1 MISHQSCDRI
11 NFTLVIRSWKQK
23 EVRNRRL
30 ENGFKRSNAK
40 TAETTDDLTGIRIAD
55 RVTQITSQS
64 IISKSKGPTQTDKNN
79 IWKIPEKLEK
89 PLEKQLEKSLEKLQ
103 Q

>member
-1 MISHQSCDRI
+1 M
-11 NFTLVIRSWKQK
+11 
-23 EVRNRRL
+23 
-30 ENGFKRSNAK
+30 FKRSNVK

-79 IWKIPEKLEK
+79 IWKIQITRKTTTIEPNIKRW
-89 PLEKQLEKSLEKLQ
+89 
-103 Q
+103 